1 MLKKA
6 SIFENPFDTVCCF
19 LHIVIKKGSVKR
31 MYYQKIYLPFDGIYP
46 EKESGMFYFPQNN
59 EEHERDKKRIYNMY
73 PEAAKRLAPYV
84 EESCDRM
91 EYEGG
96 ILYDEYPD
104 QLMMRMK
111 CRDICK
117 QVLTKDDAEDVM
129 MDICQILLFHEMY
142 LRRCKRRE
150 QRNKRFF

>member
-1 MLKKA
+1 
-6 SIFENPFDTVCCF
+6 
-19 LHIVIKKGSVKR
+19 
-31 MYYQKIYLPFDGIYP
+31 MYYQKIYLPFDGMYP
-46 EKESGMFYFPQNN
+46 EKESGMFWFPRNH
-59 EEHERDKKRIYNMY
+59 EEHERDKKRIHNMY

-84 EESCDRM
+84 EEACDRM

-104 QLMMRMK
+104 QLVMRMK

-117 QVLTKDDAEDVM
+117 QVQKEHDAEDVI
-129 MDICQILLFHEMY
+129 MDICQILLYHEMY

-150 QRNKRFF
+150 QRKSRFI